1 MRKFLYRNVILLGK
15 LNITY
20 RILVQLV
27 KPVLLLKL
35 YSLYACVFVKQIY
48 LYLLA
53 IYFPN
58 IKT

>member
-1 MRKFLYRNVILLGK
+1 MRKFVYRNVILLGK

-27 KPVLLLKL
+27 KPILLMKL
-35 YSLYACVFVKQIY
+35 YSLYICVFVKQIY

-53 IYFPN
+53 IYFLN